1 MEKILAG
8 KRFLIQVADTYE
20 DLELWYPKLRMEEA
34 GARVVVAGIDPVRRD
49 YKGKNGYPC
58 KADAYLGD
66 MKAEAFDALII
77 PGGFAPDIIRRDRK
91 ALDLTKAFH
100 DAGKLVAFI
109 CHAGWVPISAKI
121 VRGHTV
127 TGCIALKDD
136 LENAGAIWADE
147 SVVVDRNLISSR
159 RPADLP
165 DFCAAIIDWMVTAA
179 R

>member
-1 MEKILAG
+1 MHKILGG

-34 GARVVVAGIDPVRRD
+34 GAAVVVAGIDPLRLD
-49 YKGKNGYPC
+49 YKGKNSYPC
-58 KADAYLGD
+58 KADQYLGD
-66 MKAEAFDALII
+66 MRAEDFDALII
-77 PGGFAPDIIRRDRK
+77 PGGFAPDIIRRDRR

-121 VRGHTV
+121 VKGYRC

-136 LENAGAIWADE
+136 LENAGAIWEDA

-165 DFCAAIIDWMVTAA
+165 DFCAAIIDWMVQAK
-179 R
+179 

>member
-1 MEKILAG
+1 MHKILAG

-34 GARVVVAGIDPVRRD
+34 GASVVVAGIDPLKFD

-58 KADAYLGD
+58 RAGGYLGD
-66 MKAEAFDALII
+66 MREEDFDALII
-77 PGGFAPDIIRRDRK
+77 PGGFAPDIIRRDRR

-121 VRGHTV
+121 VRGYRC

-136 LENAGAIWADE
+136 IENAGAIWEDA

-165 DFCAAIIDWMVTAA
+165 DFCAAIIDWMVKAK
-179 R
+179 

>member
-1 MEKILAG
+1 MDKILAG

-34 GARVVVAGIDPVRRD
+34 GATVVVAGIDPMRRD

-58 KADAYLGD
+58 KADAALKD
-66 MKAEAFDALII
+66 MKAGDFDALVI
-77 PGGFAPDIIRRDRK
+77 PGGFAPDIIRRDRQ
-91 ALDLTKAFH
+91 ALDLTRAFYE
-100 DAGKLVAFI
+100 AGKPVAFI

-121 VRGHTV
+121 VKGHKV

-136 LENAGAIWADE
+136 LENAGAIWVDA
-147 SVVVDRNLISSR
+147 SVVVDENLISSR

-165 DFCAAIIDWMVTAA
+165 DFCAAIIDWMVKKTG
-179 R
+179 

>member
-1 MEKILAG
+1 MNKILAG

-34 GARVVVAGIDPVRRD
+34 GASVVVAGIDPQRFD

-58 KADAYLGD
+58 KADKYLGD
-66 MKAEAFDALII
+66 MREEDFDALII
-77 PGGFAPDIIRRDRK
+77 PGGFAPDIIRRDRR

-100 DAGKLVAFI
+100 DAGKPVAFI

-121 VRGHTV
+121 VRGYRC

-136 LENAGAIWADE
+136 FENAGAIWEDA

-165 DFCAAIIDWMVTAA
+165 DFCAAIIDWMVKAK
-179 R
+179 